1 MYKNVYKEVKG
12 MKILVVEDEPTLS
25 TALVDKFTAEQFT
38 VTAAKNGQEGLETA
52 LKEHPDLILL
62 DIVMPVM
69 DGMSMLAQLRK
80 DVWGKTAKV
89 MLLTNLSD
97 PQKMSDSIAQDV
109 AGYLIKSDWKLED
122 LVAEVK
128 RKITEKV

>member
-1 MYKNVYKEVKG
+1 

-38 VTAAKNGQEGLETA
+38 VLTAKNGREGLDTA
-52 LKEHPDLILL
+52 LKEHPDIILL

-69 DGMSMLAQLRK
+69 DGMSMLVALRK
-80 DVWGKTAKV
+80 EEWGKTAKV

-97 PQKMSDSIAQDV
+97 PHKMSESIAQDA